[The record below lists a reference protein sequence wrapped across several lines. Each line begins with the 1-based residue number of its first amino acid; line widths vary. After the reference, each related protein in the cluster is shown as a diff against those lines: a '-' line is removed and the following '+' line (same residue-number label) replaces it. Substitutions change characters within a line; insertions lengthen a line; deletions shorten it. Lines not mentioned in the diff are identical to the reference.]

1 MPTTPTTPVTEPPPA
16 PRLPSG
22 PLARYLAHPGAT
34 TGRLADQ
41 VAHEAAHVAVVAGP
55 PVLVAVLVALVAVS
69 AVRGAERR
77 RMAGGARLVEVLS
90 PPVVDPE
97 GAATLWTNLVALLR
111 PAWRRALFGQP
122 HLGFE
127 LVASEGGLTISIW
140 VPMTIPPGLVERAV
154 EAAWPGARTE
164 TRRAMPPLTGTGVAT
179 GGCLRLACGEE
190 YPLKT
195 THKVDPLRPL
205 LGALGALGEG
215 ERACVQVLARPV
227 TGRRLARLHRAAAAR
242 RAGQPTRRVARVL
255 DLLTPGPATKPTAV
269 DPTRGADVA
278 DILDKAAQPCWA
290 IAIRYAISSAATDRQ
305 AKARLRGRA
314 HAVASAFALFSGRN
328 RLERHRLAHPAKVLA
343 ARRLGKGSL
352 VSVAEL
358 AALAHLPTDVAVPGL
373 SRAGANAVAPP
384 PAVARPAAQPDID
397 TANGLPTGG
406 TTGDP
411 DGIEKTPAT
420 LEPKVLGDAQA
431 GGRRPVRLFVPD
443 ARYHLH
449 VMGATGSG
457 KSTLLTNLVLADVA
471 AGRGVV
477 VIDPKGDLVTD
488 ILDRLP
494 QGAES
499 RTVLVDPEDPDAAPV
514 LNVLA
519 GPDPDLAVDNLVG
532 IFRSIFSAFW
542 GPRTDDVLRSACL
555 TLLRYAAATGTPTC
569 LADVPRLLSDDE
581 FRAPRVALVAADTVG
596 LGGFWKTYDAMSE
609 ASRAQVIGPVMNKL
623 RAFLLRDFVRLVVGR
638 ADSSFDMA
646 KVLDGGICLVR
657 VPKGILGEETA
668 RLLGSFVVAKVWQSA
683 THRARVGQAARVDC
697 SLVVDE
703 AQNFLHLPRSF
714 DEMLAEARGY
724 RLSMVLAHQHLG
736 QLPKELRDAISA
748 NARTKVWFSMSPE
761 DAHVL
766 SRHVAPEVSE
776 HDLSHLGA
784 YVAAARLVVEG
795 EETPAFTLRTRPA
808 PEPVPGRAAAVRA
821 ANRDTHHR
829 PRTETT
835 KPLAGRTLPA
845 GTRTAD
851 ATTQGASAAGGASTA
866 RCDARSAGTVTAIA
880 AARQAESTRKTAAGA
895 DPAYRPGGLHDGLHD
910 GLHEGL
916 RPGLEPPGPADV
928 PAQGAEGGS
937 AVPADSRGE
946 GG

>member
-1 MPTTPTTPVTEPPPA
+1 MPTTAPTAPVTQPSPPA
-16 PRLPSG
+16 PHLPSG
-22 PLARYLAHPGAT
+22 PLARYLAHPGPT
-34 TGRLADQ
+34 TARLLHH
-41 VAHEAAHVAVVAGP
+41 VAHVAAHVAVTAGP
-55 PVLVAVLVALVAVS
+55 VALGVGVAALVALS
-69 AVRGAERR
+69 AARAAQDR
-77 RMAGGARLVEVLS
+77 RMARGARLVEVLS

-111 PAWRRALFGQP
+111 PAWRRVLFGQP

-127 LVASEGGLTISIW
+127 LVASDAGLTISLW
-140 VPMTIPPGLVERAV
+140 VPGGIPPGLVERAV

-164 TRRAMPPLTGTGVAT
+164 THLATPPLAGPGVAT
-179 GGCLRLACGEE
+179 GGSLTLAAGEQYMLRTE
-190 YPLKT
+190 
-195 THKVDPLRPL
+195 HKVDPLRPL
-205 LGALGALGEG
+205 LGALAALGEG
-215 ERACVQVLARPV
+215 ETACVQVLARPV
-227 TGRRLARLHRAAAAR
+227 TGRRLARLHKSATAR
-242 RAGQPTRRVARVL
+242 RAGRPATRTARLL
-255 DLLTPGPATKPTAV
+255 DLVTPGPATKPTAV
-269 DPTRGADVA
+269 DPTRAADVA

-290 IAIRYAISSAATDRQ
+290 IAVRYAVATAATDRQ

-314 HAVASAFALFSGRN
+314 HAVATAFALFSGRN
-328 RLERHRLAHPAKVLA
+328 RLERHRLRHPARVLA
-343 ARRLGKGSL
+343 ARRLGKGNL

-373 SRAGANAVAPP
+373 ARAGANAVPPP
-384 PAVARPAAQPDID
+384 PAVARPAAGVDSPD
-397 TANGLPTGG
+397 ASQATG
-406 TTGDP
+406 
-411 DGIEKTPAT
+411 A
-420 LEPKVLGDAQA
+420 PKVLGDAQA
-431 GGRRPVRLFVPD
+431 GGRRPVSLAVPD

-457 KSTLLTNLVLADVA
+457 KSTLLTNLVLEDVE

-477 VIDPKGDLVTD
+477 VIDPKGDLITD
-488 ILDRLP
+488 LCDRLP
-494 QGAES
+494 EGTEA

-514 LNVLA
+514 LNVLS

-555 TLLRYAAATGTPTC
+555 TLLRHAAATGTSTS

-581 FRAPRVALVAADTVG
+581 FRKPRIAVVSADTVG
-596 LGGFWKTYDAMSE
+596 LGGFWTSYEQMSE

-623 RAFLLRDFVRLVVGR
+623 RAFLLRDFVRQVVGR
-638 ADSSFDMA
+638 PDSSFDMGQ
-646 KVLDGGICLVR
+646 VLDGGICLVR

-668 RLLGSFVVAKVWQSA
+668 RLLGSFVVAKVWQTA
-683 THRARVGQAARVDC
+683 THRARLGQAARVDA

-736 QLPKELRDAISA
+736 QLPKELRDAVSA

-766 SRHVAPEVSE
+766 SRHVGPEVSE

-784 YVAAARLVVEG
+784 YTAAARLVVDG

-808 PEPVPGRAAAVRA
+808 PPPQPGRADAVRA
-821 ANRDTHHR
+821 ANRAAHHR
-829 PRTETT
+829 PRPEGA

-845 GTRTAD
+845 GTRT
-851 ATTQGASAAGGASTA
+851 STA
-866 RCDARSAGTVTAIA
+866 EDNRGRSAGTVTEIA
-880 AARQAESTRKTAAGA
+880 AARSARAAREA
-895 DPAYRPGGLHDGLHD
+895 RPRSDPDSVQPGLHEGLRN

-916 RPGLEPPGPADV
+916 RPGLEPSGRPGP
-928 PAQGAEGGS
+928 PAHGAGEGS
-937 AVPADSRGE
+937 TVPADSRGRWV
-946 GG
+946 

>member
-1 MPTTPTTPVTEPPPA
+1 MPTTTVPVTVPTVPATQPPPA
-16 PRLPSG
+16 PHLPSG
-22 PLARYLAHPGAT
+22 PLARYLAHPGPT
-34 TGRLADQ
+34 TARLLHHVAHVLAQ
-41 VAHEAAHVAVVAGP
+41 VAVTAGP
-55 PVLVAVLVALVAVS
+55 VALGVGVAALVALS
-69 AVRGAERR
+69 AARAAQGR
-77 RMAGGARLVEVLS
+77 RMARGARLVEVLS

-111 PAWRRALFGQP
+111 PAWRRVIFGQP

-127 LVASEGGLTISIW
+127 LVASDAGLTISIW
-140 VPMTIPPGLVERAV
+140 VPGGIPPGLVERAV

-164 TRRAMPPLTGTGVAT
+164 TRPATPPLVGSGMAT
-179 GGCLRLACGEE
+179 GGSLTLAAGEQYKLRTE
-190 YPLKT
+190 
-195 THKVDPLRPL
+195 HKVDPLRPL
-205 LGALGALGEG
+205 LGALAALGEG
-215 ERACVQVLARPV
+215 ETACVQVLARPV
-227 TGRRLARLHRAAAAR
+227 TGRRLARLHKSATAR
-242 RAGQPTRRVARVL
+242 RSGRPATRTARLL
-255 DLLTPGPATKPTAV
+255 DLLTPGPATKPTAA
-269 DPTRGADVA
+269 DPTRAADVA

-290 IAIRYAISSAATDRQ
+290 IAIRYAVAATATDRQ

-314 HAVASAFALFSGRN
+314 HAVATAFALFSGRN
-328 RLERHRLAHPAKVLA
+328 RLERHRLAHPARVLA
-343 ARRLGKGSL
+343 ARRLGKGNL

-358 AALAHLPTDVAVPGL
+358 AALAHLPTDIAVPGL
-373 SRAGANAVAPP
+373 ARAGANAVPPP
-384 PAVARPAAQPDID
+384 PAVARPTATSMDGPDVSR
-397 TANGLPTGG
+397 ATG
-406 TTGDP
+406 
-411 DGIEKTPAT
+411 A
-420 LEPKVLGDAQA
+420 PKVLGDAQA
-431 GGRRPVRLFVPD
+431 GGRRPVSLAVAD

-457 KSTLLTNLVLADVA
+457 KSTLLTNLVLGDVE

-477 VIDPKGDLVTD
+477 VIDPKGDLITD
-488 ILDRLP
+488 LCDRLP
-494 QGAES
+494 EGAES

-514 LNVLA
+514 LNVLS

-555 TLLRYAAATGTPTC
+555 TLLRHSAATGTSTS
-569 LADVPRLLSDDE
+569 LADVPRLLSDDA
-581 FRAPRVALVAADTVG
+581 FRAPRVAVVSADTVG
-596 LGGFWKTYDAMSE
+596 LGGFWKSYDQMSE

-623 RAFLLRDFVRLVVGR
+623 RAFLLRDFVRSVVGR
-638 ADSSFDMA
+638 PDSSFDMGQ
-646 KVLDGGICLVR
+646 VLDGGICLVR

-668 RLLGSFVVAKVWQSA
+668 RLLGSFVVAKVWQTA
-683 THRARVGQAARVDC
+683 THRARLGQAARVDA

-736 QLPKELRDAISA
+736 QLPKELRDAVSA

-784 YVAAARLVVEG
+784 YAAAARLVVGG

-808 PEPVPGRAAAVRA
+808 PPPQPGRADAVRA
-821 ANRDTHHR
+821 ANRAAHHR
-829 PRTETT
+829 PRPEGT

-845 GTRTAD
+845 GTRTA
-851 ATTQGASAAGGASTA
+851 TPTGTA
-866 RCDARSAGTVTAIA
+866 KDESNGSAGTVTAIA
-880 AARQAESTRKTAAGA
+880 EARAARAARQAESRAGA
-895 DPAYRPGGLHDGLHD
+895 GDVGQGLYEGLHNGLRQ

-916 RPGLEPPGPADV
+916 RPGLEPSGPAEP
-928 PAQGAEGGS
+928 PAHGAGEGS
-937 AVPADSRGE
+937 TAPADSRGRWV
-946 GG
+946 

>member
-1 MPTTPTTPVTEPPPA
+1 VPTTAPTAPVTQPSPPA
-16 PRLPSG
+16 PHLPSG
-22 PLARYLAHPGAT
+22 PLARYLAHPGPT
-34 TGRLADQ
+34 TARLLHH
-41 VAHEAAHVAVVAGP
+41 VAHVLAHVAATAGP
-55 PVLVAVLVALVAVS
+55 VALGVGVAALLALS
-69 AVRGAERR
+69 ASRRAQDR
-77 RMAGGARLVEVLS
+77 RMARGARLVEVLS

-111 PAWRRALFGQP
+111 PAWRRVLFGQP

-127 LVASEGGLTISIW
+127 LVASDAGLTISLW
-140 VPMTIPPGLVERAV
+140 VPGGIPPGLVERAV

-164 TRRAMPPLTGTGVAT
+164 TRAATPPLTGSGVAT
-179 GGCLRLACGEE
+179 GGSLTLAVGEQYMLRTG
-190 YPLKT
+190 
-195 THKVDPLRPL
+195 HKVDPIRPL
-205 LGALGALGEG
+205 LGALAALGEG
-215 ERACVQVLARPV
+215 ETGCVQVLARPV
-227 TGRRLARLHRAAAAR
+227 TGRRLARLHKTATAR
-242 RAGQPTRRVARVL
+242 RAGRPATRVARVL
-255 DLLTPGPATKPTAV
+255 DLVTPGPATKPTAV
-269 DPTRGADVA
+269 DPTRAGDVA

-290 IAIRYAISSAATDRQ
+290 IAIRYAVATTATDRQ

-314 HAVASAFALFSGRN
+314 HAVATAFALFSGRN
-328 RLERHRLAHPAKVLA
+328 RLERHRLAHPARVLA
-343 ARRLGKGSL
+343 ERQLGKGNL

-358 AALAHLPTDVAVPGL
+358 AALAHLPTDVSVPGL
-373 SRAGANAVAPP
+373 ARAGANAVPPP
-384 PAVARPAAQPDID
+384 PAVARPAAGVDIPD
-397 TANGLPTGG
+397 ASRATG
-406 TTGDP
+406 
-411 DGIEKTPAT
+411 A
-420 LEPKVLGDAQA
+420 PKVLGDAQA
-431 GGRRPVRLFVPD
+431 GGRRPVSLAVPD

-457 KSTLLTNLVLADVA
+457 KSTLLTNLVLEDVE

-477 VIDPKGDLVTD
+477 VIDPKGDLITD
-488 ILDRLP
+488 LCDRLP
-494 QGAES
+494 DGAES

-514 LNVLA
+514 LNVLS

-555 TLLRYAAATGTPTC
+555 TLLRHAAATGVSTS

-581 FRAPRVALVAADTVG
+581 FRAPRVAVVSGDTVG
-596 LGGFWKTYDAMSE
+596 LGGFWSSYEQMSE

-623 RAFLLRDFVRLVVGR
+623 RAFLLRDFVRSVVGR
-638 ADSSFDMA
+638 PDSSFDMGQ
-646 KVLDGGICLVR
+646 VLDGGICLVR

-668 RLLGSFVVAKVWQSA
+668 RLLGSFVVAKVWQTA
-683 THRARVGQAARVDC
+683 THRARLGQAARVDA

-736 QLPKELRDAISA
+736 QLPKELRDAVSA

-784 YVAAARLVVEG
+784 YVAAARLVVGG

-808 PEPVPGRAAAVRA
+808 PPPQPGRADAVRA
-821 ANRDTHHR
+821 ANRTAHHR
-829 PRTETT
+829 PRPEGA

-845 GTRTAD
+845 GTRT
-851 ATTQGASAAGGASTA
+851 STA
-866 RCDARSAGTVTAIA
+866 EDNRGRSAGTVTEIA
-880 AARQAESTRKTAAGA
+880 AARSARAAREA
-895 DPAYRPGGLHDGLHD
+895 RPRSDPDSVQPGLHEGLRNGLRQ

-916 RPGLEPPGPADV
+916 RPGLEPSGPAEP
-928 PAQGAEGGS
+928 PARGAGEGS
-937 AVPADSRGE
+937 AAPADSRGR
-946 GG
+946 GV